1 MSFLKPTRWRSE
13 KHRRLV
19 ASLDCIICGTS
30 GRTQAAHRNE
40 GKSMGMKACDSQMMA
55 LCVECHRW
63 IDQGGKTDKATR
75 RVMEL
80 SYVKATRKKMVD
92 TGIWSAAA
100 EAAYMKVT
108 GEKT

>member
-55 LCVECHRW
+55 LCVECHRD
-63 IDQGGKTDKATR
+63 IDQGGLMDRDTR
-75 RVMEL
+75 RDIEL
-80 SYVKATRKKMVD
+80 ACVKATRQQMISH
-92 TGIWSAAA
+92 GIWSDDAQM
-100 EAAYMKVT
+100 AYSKIH
-108 GEKT
+108 GDA

>member
-1 MSFLKPTRWRSE
+1 
-13 KHRRLV
+13 
-19 ASLDCIICGTS
+19 
-30 GRTQAAHRNE
+30 
-40 GKSMGMKACDSQMMA
+40 
-55 LCVECHRW
+55 
-63 IDQGGKTDKATR
+63 
-75 RVMEL
+75 MEL

>member
-1 MSFLKPTRWRSE
+1 MIPKLRLWRSPC
-13 KHRRLV
+13 HRKAV
-19 ASLDCIICGTS
+19 ATICCVAC
-30 GRTQAAHRNE
+30 GREGATQAAHRNE
-40 GKSMGMKACDSQMMA
+40 GKGMGMKACDSQLMA
-55 LCVECHRW
+55 LCVDCHRW

-92 TGIWSAAA
+92 AGLWSDAA